1 MAERDA
7 ADRRSDIGD
16 AVNLRRKPFGL
27 GRAVLLLCLLGLA
40 DAAVARTPVPDLA
53 PTLAPAPADALADWN
68 AHGRA
73 EGLARP
79 DTPCQDFLQT
89 LGKKPDY
96 VEYLGCEQDDDSYI
110 QPMEARYRVSGD
122 AAAKME
128 AYLGQAFG
136 MPPLE
141 YVCCGWGNRGPFFWH
156 DGPGGV
162 NYEVSM
168 GVETLRI
175 PREQWGEIPSFNVRI
190 GVIRK
195 SP

>member
-1 MAERDA
+1 M
-7 ADRRSDIGD
+7 
-16 AVNLRRKPFGL
+16 NLRGRPAGL
-27 GRAVLLLCLLGLA
+27 GRAVSLLCLLELA
-40 DAAVARTPVPDLA
+40 GAALAQTPVPNLTPA
-53 PTLAPAPADALADWN
+53 LAPAPADALADWN

-79 DTPCQDFLQT
+79 DTPCQDFLKI
-89 LGKKPDY
+89 LGKKPGY

-122 AAAKME
+122 VAAKME

-141 YVCCGWGNRGPFFWH
+141 YVCCGWGNHGPFFWR
-156 DGPGGV
+156 DGPDSV
-162 NYEVSM
+162 NYEISM

-175 PREQWGEIPSFNVRI
+175 PRDQWREIPGFTVRV